1 MTYIIKKNMIN
12 GIDDYIRHINEK
24 VEMTIPTNKSIL
36 KVENENVEIPT
47 IHNFKNITKYNYNA
61 QQLKSIAKYHKL
73 KISGNKKELVSRIYI
88 YLYLS
93 SYAIKIQKIFRGKLL
108 RKYILLHGPAFINRE
123 ICTNKT
129 DFITMEDL
137 KNIERKQF
145 FSYKDEDGFIY
156 GFDISSI
163 YNLIF
168 NNYLSKGNCGTNP
181 YNRNNIPKQV
191 FINIKKIISLSHLLK
206 IKIDLEIEDDT
217 TNISD
222 EKLIELRTL
231 SLFQNI
237 DSLGNYSNPDWF
249 ISLDRIQLIK
259 FLRELNDIWVYRA
272 QLSQEIKRNI
282 CPPYGDPFR
291 NINIRYILADF
302 NLNNIRKNVIGVL
315 EKLVN
320 SGIDRDSQSLG
331 AYYVLGALTLVN
343 TSAAAALP
351 WLLDSVIYY

>member
-1 MTYIIKKNMIN
+1 
-12 GIDDYIRHINEK
+12 
-24 VEMTIPTNKSIL
+24 
-36 KVENENVEIPT
+36 
-47 IHNFKNITKYNYNA
+47 
-61 QQLKSIAKYHKL
+61 
-73 KISGNKKELVSRIYI
+73 
-88 YLYLS
+88 
-93 SYAIKIQKIFRGKLL
+93 
-108 RKYILLHGPAFINRE
+108 
-123 ICTNKT
+123 
-129 DFITMEDL
+129 MEDL

-217 TNISD
+217 INISD

-249 ISLDRIQLIK
+249 LSLDRIQLIK